1 MSEVA
6 RPVPDHGH
14 DPVTFQALTTL
25 VAEHGLVLLF
35 GLGFLEFIGAPI
47 ASVPMLVAIGAMA
60 EMSGGANV
68 VLMVLAA
75 AAGGLLADSLLF
87 GLTRHSGSR
96 MIDAACGLT
105 SNPGSCIHKVRGELD
120 RLGGKYLVFAEFIPG
135 VGNLIAPA
143 AALAGVRT
151 IAFLVEDAVA
161 LVLWAAAYTGL
172 GWVFSDRVETVLGW
186 LAAYL
191 DWVVILGVALI
202 GGAGVWRL
210 LRVRAHTQG
219 HRRMREAG
227 A

>member
-14 DPVTFQALTTL
+14 DPVTFQAL
-25 VAEHGLVLLF
+25 
-35 GLGFLEFIGAPI
+35 
-47 ASVPMLVAIGAMA
+47 
-60 EMSGGANV
+60 
-68 VLMVLAA
+68 
-75 AAGGLLADSLLF
+75 
-87 GLTRHSGSR
+87 
-96 MIDAACGLT
+96 
-105 SNPGSCIHKVRGELD
+105 
-120 RLGGKYLVFAEFIPG
+120 
-135 VGNLIAPA
+135 
-143 AALAGVRT
+143 T

-210 LRVRAHTQG
+210 LPVRAHTQG